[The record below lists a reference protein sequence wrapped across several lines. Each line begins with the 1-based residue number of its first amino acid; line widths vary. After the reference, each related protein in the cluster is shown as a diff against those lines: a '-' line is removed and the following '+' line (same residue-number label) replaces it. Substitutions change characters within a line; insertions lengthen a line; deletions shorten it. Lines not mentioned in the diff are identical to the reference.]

1 MERRKTTTAGVLV
14 WTPAPACTSSTSSV
28 ISEDVWEDE
37 RGEPVEKDDDFV
49 SQMDD
54 NGIIGLSEAL
64 ENVELSKTCGDAEAD
79 CNPDWFH
86 MLVTPEKTHPSGRE
100 KDTPSEQLCCN
111 LSTHL
116 SVEKPSTCDI
126 TGSLKTWTGDKQGKT
141 RKDEEYDDKQG
152 MSSGSRR
159 PKNKNTSIS
168 GDHGA
173 TKSITE
179 SYIYGGE
186 NKNIR
191 IEAETFPEMGFT
203 ESLPESLSSKISL
216 KCSPRPAKSEREEQK
231 ELQEAATI
239 PQQVGLAR
247 SHSSKSSPDKDP
259 KTARARTTSAELNVS
274 RKDLLSYRKPD
285 FSKVEPRVRFP
296 KSGYKPPKSRLSVGS
311 EFQSPGPPVLFKS
324 PADIVKEVLMD
335 TADGPPAPSA
345 SVPSLTV
352 PEDFRSWQQ
361 ATTLLEQLQEDY
373 NRLLTKYAEAE
384 NTIDRLRLEA
394 KVNLYS
400 DPPRPSH
407 SVQSATRHDALKFM
421 TLDLSQAHK
430 AEIKSS
436 SPLNGHSCHQSLQV
450 GEQLDKVLL
459 SQANNFLQ
467 QLQNY
472 GDNLKRAKLKPF
484 EQIKG
489 LSQLAEGLDSLE
501 RGYLLARDEHR
512 RLQQQQ
518 GTRISKFDPE
528 RELEGLIYQCG
539 LYVEELKDVV
549 EEMQQEQPVCEA
561 PPSPPPHPVLSS
573 VASEGGEVLAHPQT
587 PPVPLLVDPGKP
599 VEMNVSSADEENH
612 EKDAETDDEETL
624 RASYFNPLTGKSRYV
639 EQDFV
644 TIMDDYQSFKELPK
658 HVDHRLREGSLQST
672 DLGTYVQPGN
682 KRQDSPS
689 QRRENTEFQEILPQ
703 RKVKS
708 DNRDVPSVHT
718 RKQQTSRFTPL
729 SDRAPTQ
736 STRRPVQPDSSSK
749 RRAVG
754 KSHSSSLSSLGES
767 TASERKNS
775 KLQTES
781 RRVLSQDG
789 IISPETD
796 SGFVG
801 SESSNLSP
809 AAAPCAPHQRVSES
823 VSGHREAWVSNTQT
837 GPVSASSSAF
847 SPSRGHMDTESRGA
861 SNLVPGQPKK
871 SSQCWISQRDE
882 SKSSSASSGLESDT
896 THSLCEEGIYADSIH
911 SIHSSHPGSSPT
923 VQHYHG
929 DVLRALGLG
938 QVVNHNEAMQSLQ
951 KEVSTLKE
959 MVESLRN
966 KNPLSSVR
974 SSPSTQDKYSPH
986 YTSTPHVRDRPE
998 SCVTR
1003 GRREQL
1009 MDDESEE
1016 LRHSSRTRSASSCRQ
1031 KSQAENLTGSELG
1044 LSTLRHQSLISR
1056 YTQTSATENCCSH
1069 TNTVHSRR
1077 TNPRQHRAVSIQV
1090 SETADEPDGSCQAPL
1105 SSHNS
1110 SHHRG
1115 QSQKTQT
1122 PTCHPAKSPDRVVKD
1137 RYIATSA
1144 PPALLQYMPVCP
1156 PPFLM
1161 YSLPVYVLPRNGT
1174 GRSAGVKRGGDVK
1187 EKTRRSL
1194 SADRQHSVDSS
1205 LIRAI
1210 RAAQQMKHTS
1220 RHMARSLASGLQY
1233 QEVLTQS
1240 CNY

>member
-64 ENVELSKTCGDAEAD
+64 ENVELSKPCGDAEAD

-186 NKNIR
+186 NKNISSTQYCGHHTPAVEPAGVSNR
-191 IEAETFPEMGFT
+191 HCLLSESVTAPTLPHLRHFTAEEIASAPGIEAETFPEMGFT

-407 SVQSATRHDALKFM
+407 SLQSATRHDALKFM

-587 PPVPLLVDPGKP
+587 QIG
-599 VEMNVSSADEENH
+599 
-612 EKDAETDDEETL
+612 
-624 RASYFNPLTGKSRYV
+624 RA
-639 EQDFV
+639 
-644 TIMDDYQSFKELPK
+644 
-658 HVDHRLREGSLQST
+658 HV
-672 DLGTYVQPGN
+672 
-682 KRQDSPS
+682 
-689 QRRENTEFQEILPQ
+689 
-703 RKVKS
+703 
-708 DNRDVPSVHT
+708 
-718 RKQQTSRFTPL
+718 
-729 SDRAPTQ
+729 
-736 STRRPVQPDSSSK
+736 
-749 RRAVG
+749 
-754 KSHSSSLSSLGES
+754 
-767 TASERKNS
+767 
-775 KLQTES
+775 
-781 RRVLSQDG
+781 
-789 IISPETD
+789 
-796 SGFVG
+796 
-801 SESSNLSP
+801 
-809 AAAPCAPHQRVSES
+809 
-823 VSGHREAWVSNTQT
+823 
-837 GPVSASSSAF
+837 
-847 SPSRGHMDTESRGA
+847 
-861 SNLVPGQPKK
+861 
-871 SSQCWISQRDE
+871 
-882 SKSSSASSGLESDT
+882 
-896 THSLCEEGIYADSIH
+896 
-911 SIHSSHPGSSPT
+911 
-923 VQHYHG
+923 
-929 DVLRALGLG
+929 
-938 QVVNHNEAMQSLQ
+938 
-951 KEVSTLKE
+951 
-959 MVESLRN
+959 
-966 KNPLSSVR
+966 
-974 SSPSTQDKYSPH
+974 
-986 YTSTPHVRDRPE
+986 
-998 SCVTR
+998 
-1003 GRREQL
+1003 
-1009 MDDESEE
+1009 
-1016 LRHSSRTRSASSCRQ
+1016 
-1031 KSQAENLTGSELG
+1031 
-1044 LSTLRHQSLISR
+1044 
-1056 YTQTSATENCCSH
+1056 
-1069 TNTVHSRR
+1069 
-1077 TNPRQHRAVSIQV
+1077 
-1090 SETADEPDGSCQAPL
+1090 
-1105 SSHNS
+1105 
-1110 SHHRG
+1110 
-1115 QSQKTQT
+1115 
-1122 PTCHPAKSPDRVVKD
+1122 
-1137 RYIATSA
+1137 
-1144 PPALLQYMPVCP
+1144 
-1156 PPFLM
+1156 
-1161 YSLPVYVLPRNGT
+1161 
-1174 GRSAGVKRGGDVK
+1174 
-1187 EKTRRSL
+1187 
-1194 SADRQHSVDSS
+1194 
-1205 LIRAI
+1205 
-1210 RAAQQMKHTS
+1210 
-1220 RHMARSLASGLQY
+1220 
-1233 QEVLTQS
+1233 
-1240 CNY
+1240 